1 MYEFT
6 YTAFSKGQNIEMK
19 RSVVVRSC
27 RGGGSVKV
35 VCSKEVKQFCIL
47 ILVMVQK
54 PVPVIKFHRDMH
66 NKTDISDYHLYFS
79 NTVSISIF

>member
-1 MYEFT
+1 MLTHHIITIAYIMYEFT

-19 RSVVVRSC
+19 RSVVVSSC

-54 PVPVIKFHRDMH
+54 PVPVIKFQ
-66 NKTDISDYHLYFS
+66 SYA
-79 NTVSISIF
+79 